1 MRKIVNEIWV
11 LESFDA
17 VKLAKYTRCLFQA
30 TLPLNDELA
39 MRLLDEACSKA
50 RELREVGQHHQSTDV
65 LLTPSTEPSH
75 LARGRARVDGY
86 HVLQPRH

>member
-30 TLPLNDELA
+30 TLPLDDALA
-39 MRLLDEACSKA
+39 MKLLDEACSKA
-50 RELREVGQHHQSTDV
+50 RELREVSQPHHLSSSV
-65 LLTPSTEPSH
+65 PLRLL
-75 LARGRARVDGY
+75 
-86 HVLQPRH
+86 

>member
-1 MRKIVNEIWV
+1 MGKVLYSTMRKIVNEIWV

-30 TLPLNDELA
+30 TLPLDDGLA

-50 RELREVGQHHQSTDV
+50 RELREVSYESPFPQFPPFRSAMVTN
-65 LLTPSTEPSH
+65 E
-75 LARGRARVDGY
+75 
-86 HVLQPRH
+86 

>member
-30 TLPLNDELA
+30 TLPLDDGLA
-39 MRLLDEACSKA
+39 MRLMDEACSKA
-50 RELREVGQHHQSTDV
+50 RELREVSYCFY
-65 LLTPSTEPSH
+65 LP
-75 LARGRARVDGY
+75 LAPYTSFLAITHDGTGLY
-86 HVLQPRH
+86 S